1 MNSFAYKLWDWVC
14 HQVSY
19 RSDNGEYWYFPSETL
34 ARGAG
39 NYKGAGDCDD
49 SANLLTSLLR
59 SAGFNAYT
67 VVGSYRG
74 LGHAWTKLDGEILDA
89 TYTFAH
95 PVPDPQNYHPY
106 AMFNDQ
112 EVIEM
117 WPGALSQL
125 FQLARDECQKLTL
138 MNQAQQETAAPLG
151 LAILGGIAVTGIMF
165 GLVYSKAKGVRVEKR
180 T

>member
-14 HQVSY
+14 HQIAY
-19 RSDNGEYWYFPSETL
+19 RSDNGEYWFFPSQTV
-34 ARGAG
+34 AR
-39 NYKGAGDCDD
+39 GAGDCDD

-74 LGHAWTKLDGEILDA
+74 FGHAWTKLDGEILET

-95 PVPDPQNYHPY
+95 PVGDPQNYRAY

-117 WPGALSQL
+117 WPDALSQL
-125 FQLARDECQKLTL
+125 FQLARDECSKLTL
-138 MNQAQQETAAPLG
+138 MNEAQQETAAPLG

-165 GLVYSKAKGVRVEKR
+165 GLVYSKAKGVRVEER